1 MPSGQEGVRDDKAS
15 LATPPWKQTL
25 LSGAFEEHGGW
36 GGGGGGGDPPRK
48 GLMSPA
54 LKAVILPLDLE
65 MNSQSLTPS
74 ETWRIQK
81 THQRIHSWLPGSWRG
96 RPPPIPRAIGEPKG
110 GRDMTW
116 GGALSGPAPLSL
128 GRSSWDF
135 SHNPVH
141 SWLPPSM
148 GAIRCLGCYQYFFFF
163 EDD

>member
-1 MPSGQEGVRDDKAS
+1 MTKLVWLHHLGNRHYSLVPLRSMEVGAGVA
-15 LATPPWKQTL
+15 
-25 LSGAFEEHGGW
+25 
-36 GGGGGGGDPPRK
+36 GGGDPPRK

-163 EDD
+163 FLKMTNTFGN